1 MEKPT
6 SITTVRELE
15 KALRE
20 FAQDAVL
27 VFIIRDEWWQDNA
40 SMRVSK
46 VYVDDVED
54 LGVCAIT
61 VNAE

>member
-1 MEKPT
+1 MGNLLQ
-6 SITTVRELE
+6 ITTVRELE

-20 FAQDAVL
+20 FAPDASL
-27 VFIIRDEWWQDNA
+27 VFVINDEWCQDDA
-40 SMRVSK
+40 SMHVSK

-54 LGVCAIT
+54 RGVCAIT